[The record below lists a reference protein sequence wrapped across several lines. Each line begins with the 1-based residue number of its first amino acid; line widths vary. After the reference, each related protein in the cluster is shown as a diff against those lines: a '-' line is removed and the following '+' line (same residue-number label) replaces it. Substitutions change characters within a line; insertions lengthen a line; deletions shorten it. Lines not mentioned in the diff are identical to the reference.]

1 MAYIRAA
8 YLEGTVVR
16 VVERGVK
23 MKKKKKKVPALR
35 IR

>member
-23 MKKKKKKVPALR
+23 MKKKKVPALR